1 MGVPLEAIIYQQA
14 LDEWGW
20 DDDDEGDEWS

>member
-1 MGVPLEAIIYQQA
+1 MGIPLEAIIYQQS

-20 DDDDEGDEWS
+20 DDDDEGEEWC